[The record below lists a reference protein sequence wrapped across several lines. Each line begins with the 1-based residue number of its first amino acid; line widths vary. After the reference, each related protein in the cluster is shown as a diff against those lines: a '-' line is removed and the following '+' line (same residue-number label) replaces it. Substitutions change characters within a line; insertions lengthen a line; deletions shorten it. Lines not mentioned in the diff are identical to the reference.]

1 MGTSPFLGDN
11 DMGKKKEV
19 DDRFKKFGTVSFTG
33 ISKVN
38 DFVDYLEKGKVMY
51 TRCKDCGLVFF
62 PPRADCYQCLTSNM
76 EWAEVSGNGK
86 LISYSK
92 LEYAPIGFGD
102 DLPYSIALLDYG
114 DYKVFGRIASDIPE
128 NDIQVGMEMKTE
140 VNSLP
145 NGQLN
150 YVFRKA

>member
-1 MGTSPFLGDN
+1 
-11 DMGKKKEV
+11 MGKKKEV
-19 DDRFKKFGTVSFTG
+19 DDRFKKFVTVSFTS

-38 DFVDYLEKGKVMY
+38 DFVDYMEKGKVMY

-62 PPRADCYQCLTSNM
+62 PPRADCYRCLTSNM
-76 EWAEVSGNGK
+76 EWLEVSGHGK

-92 LEYAPIGFGD
+92 LEYAPVGFED

-114 DYKVFGRIASDIPE
+114 DYKVFGRIADDTPE
-128 NDIQVGMEMKTE
+128 DDIQVGMEMKTE
-140 VNSLP
+140 VNNLP